1 MSNAIYPNS
10 RYGASNPLPRGRQTP
25 LETDGGTAYE
35 RVSEAL
41 QARWPQDET
50 CGALD
55 ERRAYIAAKL
65 WQLSRAPFCGLAAGA
80 DRYGLGMSKNELD
93 AQTRDKRALQAR
105 STEKSWWERRG
116 KKLKERLALE
126 QELYDEHQRQ
136 WAINQ
141 ELHAEHQQRDQFNE
155 RAALWE
161 RGVAP
166 DSVSLTSLALPCVRA
181 TGAAAFFRDIRS

>member
-65 WQLSRAPFCGLAAGA
+65 WQLSRAPFYGLAAGA

-105 STEKSWWERRG
+105 SNEKSWWERRHPPCGSCCRRPTSPCRTG
-116 KKLKERLALE
+116 KPGT
-126 QELYDEHQRQ
+126 ELSCVPCGNTGR
-136 WAINQ
+136 
-141 ELHAEHQQRDQFNE
+141 
-155 RAALWE
+155 
-161 RGVAP
+161 RGFSA
-166 DSVSLTSLALPCVRA
+166 R
-181 TGAAAFFRDIRS
+181 